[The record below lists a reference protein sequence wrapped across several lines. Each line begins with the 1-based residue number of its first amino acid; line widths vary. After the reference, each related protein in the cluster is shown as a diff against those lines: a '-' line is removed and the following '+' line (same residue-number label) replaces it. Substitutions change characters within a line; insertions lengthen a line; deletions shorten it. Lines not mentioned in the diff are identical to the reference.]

1 MYEKNKHLSYVLA
14 ASTSGGAEAV
24 LRRRFNTIRLLMEA
38 ACVEA
43 VLVCVLPIA
52 CYVRKSCCSDTSHL
66 INRGESDFEEILVSG
81 TETCRTV
88 VWVEGANAGLS
99 IFTFNPI
106 AAFSN
111 MG

>member
-24 LRRRFNTIRLLMEA
+24 LWRRFNIIRPLMEA
-38 ACVEA
+38 AGEA
-43 VLVCVLPIA
+43 ALVCVLPMPRF
-52 CYVRKSCCSDTSHL
+52 VLKSCCTDTSHL